1 MAERKRDQRIWADRI
16 LAQAQRLPPFPDVV
30 NKLMPLLRELASVKQ
45 IEEIIKYE
53 PVIAARV
60 LAISR
65 SPYYARLRR
74 VESLRDAIV
83 VLGQKQLIQVVMTAC
98 ASQYFRGSME
108 GYELREGELW
118 EHAVGVALMAEI
130 LGERLRRQ
138 NVLTLYTAGLLHD
151 IGKTVLHFYVKEEF
165 ERIITE
171 VKHNKKRFL
180 DAEREVLG
188 IDHEQLGGLIAKK
201 WNFPDS
207 VISGIRFHHE
217 PRRAPDRYRDIAN
230 ILYVANRMVSSI
242 GIGCGIDGFLNPN
255 RDEVFNDLGITS
267 RMVEEFLA
275 TFGDTFLEVKQFIL
289 N

>member
-1 MAERKRDQRIWADRI
+1 MAEEQKNTHSWIDRI
-16 LAQAQRLPPFPDVV
+16 IAQAQRLPPFPDVV
-30 NKLMPLLRELASVKQ
+30 HKLMPLLRELAPVKQ
-45 IEEIIKYE
+45 IEEVIKYE

-60 LAISR
+60 IAISR

-108 GYELREGELW
+108 GYDLREGELW
-118 EHAVGVALMAEI
+118 EHAVGVAIMAEI
-130 LGERLRRQ
+130 LGERLRRP
-138 NVLTLYTAGLLHD
+138 NVLTLYTTGLLHD
-151 IGKTVLHFYVKEEF
+151 IGKTVLNFYVKEEF

-171 VKHNKKRFL
+171 VRQNKKKFL
-180 DAEREVLG
+180 DAEREILG
-188 IDHEQLGGLIAKK
+188 IDHQQLGGLIAKK

-207 VISGIRFHHE
+207 VVAGIRFHHE
-217 PRRAPDRYRDIAN
+217 PRKVQDKYRDIAN
-230 ILYVANRMVSSI
+230 ILYVSNRMVSSV

-255 RDEVFNDLGITS
+255 RDEVFNDLNITS
-267 RMVEEFLA
+267 RMVEELLA
-275 TFGDTFLEVKQFIL
+275 KFGDAFRDVKEFIL